1 MAENFE
7 DYQDLSGTGYQG
19 GGGAGE
25 QVAPEDEFFHSV
37 YISGKPRDN
46 HLGIKELTGKLQVRG
61 VEYNLDEVNLVI
73 THTKDILI

>member
-37 YISGKPRDN
+37 YIYGKFK
-46 HLGIKELTGKLQVRG
+46 LGRKKGEKRKRCIGPACPPPQTLR
-61 VEYNLDEVNLVI
+61 
-73 THTKDILI
+73 